1 MSALR
6 DRLTEDDLRELARL
20 VRETHARTAERLR
33 REDEEAQHAEA
44 DRQVTAEQGEA
55 GP

>member
-1 MSALR
+1 MSGVT
-6 DRLTEDDLRELARL
+6 DRLSDDDLRELARL

-44 DRQVTAEQGEA
+44 GRQAGAEQGEA